1 MGNFNSKYQED
12 ENCLRIEDLPVEIMV
27 EIFSYLDTNEK
38 MKVSMVNKRWFG
50 IVNKERILRILTK
63 VSEYLDTLGIEEIT
77 KVFVLNKSREHMFD
91 IPK

>member
-1 MGNFNSKYQED
+1 MGLFYSKYQED
-12 ENCLRIEDLPVEIMV
+12 ENCLQIEDLPVEIMV

-38 MKVSMVNKRWFG
+38 MKVSMVNKRWIG
-50 IVNKERILRILTK
+50 IVNKERILRILTI
-63 VSEYLDTLGIEEIT
+63 VSEYLDTLDIDEIT

>member
-1 MGNFNSKYQED
+1 MGLVYSKYQED

-38 MKVSMVNKRWFG
+38 IKVSMVNKRWFG